1 MASRTGEGLCAPL
14 VRWTWPKRES
24 TQDYFLAGQR
34 MPCFIVAMSMFAS
47 LTNAVSYT
55 GIPGTAYTENIA
67 LVVLGVS
74 SIAVTPLLAL
84 TFYPVY
90 RRLNVTTSY
99 EYVYHRF
106 GLAGRF
112 AVSGLFILDRL
123 ARHGD
128 LRAGQGPQRRNS
140 SGDLGRDFAY
150 GRTGR
155 QLYRARRAVRRVV
168 DRCNSVHTCAA
179 GRPQGLG

>member
-1 MASRTGEGLCAPL
+1 
-14 VRWTWPKRES
+14 
-24 TQDYFLAGQR
+24 
-34 MPCFIVAMSMFAS
+34 MPWRVVGISMFAS

-74 SIAVTPLLAL
+74 SIAVTPLLTL

-112 AVSGLFILDRL
+112 AS
-123 ARHGD
+123 
-128 LRAGQGPQRRNS
+128 
-140 SGDLGRDFAY
+140 RDTF
-150 GRTGR
+150 
-155 QLYRARRAVRRVV
+155 
-168 DRCNSVHTCAA
+168 D
-179 GRPQGLG
+179 

>member
-1 MASRTGEGLCAPL
+1 
-14 VRWTWPKRES
+14 
-24 TQDYFLAGQR
+24 
-34 MPCFIVAMSMFAS
+34 MSMFAS

-74 SIAVTPLLAL
+74 SIAVAPLLAL

-112 AVSGLFILDRL
+112 AVSGLFIL

-140 SGDLGRDFAY
+140 SGDLDRDFAY

-155 QLYRARRAVRRVV
+155 QLYRARRVVRRVV
-168 DRCNSVHTCAA
+168 DRCNSVHPCAA
-179 GRPQGLG
+179 DRPQGVG